1 MDKISARSCRCLF
14 LRVEGSVGGVPEP
27 EDTGKPDQVSVENM
41 GGRKEVS
48 MDQAR

>member
-27 EDTGKPDQVSVENM
+27 EDQLQPVRPRSVY
-41 GGRKEVS
+41 S
-48 MDQAR
+48 LAR